1 MAEAIVS
8 PIAEILLGKLGS
20 LVYQEACLIWGF
32 KTDLLKLERTLKT
45 IKAVLL
51 DAEQQQLHNHGVRVW
66 LEELKDVCYDAE
78 DVLDAFEIETLQRQA
93 MVNRGS
99 ITQKVW
105 NYLSWPNSVA
115 FRFTIGHKIKEIRE
129 RLDEIAADKA
139 KFHLTDRVDNRNAH
153 REREMTHSFVFDSE
167 VIGRDKEK
175 EEIIELLTQSNDAA
189 AAQSHLS
196 SNSKNMAEAIVSP
209 IAEILLGKLGS
220 HACQEASLIW
230 GFKSDLLKLERTL
243 NTIKAVLLDA
253 EQQLHNHEI
262 RAWLEELKDV
272 CYDAEDVLDE
282 FEIQALQRKAT
293 VNRGTITQKVWN
305 YLSWPK
311 SVSFRFTIGH
321 KIKEIRERLDEIA
334 ADKAKFHLTDRVDN
348 RNSHREREMA
358 HSFVFD
364 SDVIGRD
371 KEKEDII
378 ELLTQPSDVLGIS
391 GCENLEYLCGD
402 IGSLKALQTMAI
414 NQIEM
419 DSRQDLNS
427 SRIQLRS
434 ILIQELPNLEEFPQ
448 WLLHD
453 NTLEAL
459 DIRECPNFIAFPE
472 SLQNLQSLQHLFIWD
487 CPKLISLPEGMHRL
501 IALRRLVIGGD
512 CPALIERCKKDTGE
526 DWPNIAHIP
535 WIRIDDEVI
544 QSPIY

>member
-1 MAEAIVS
+1 
-8 PIAEILLGKLGS
+8 
-20 LVYQEACLIWGF
+20 
-32 KTDLLKLERTLKT
+32 
-45 IKAVLL
+45 
-51 DAEQQQLHNHGVRVW
+51 
-66 LEELKDVCYDAE
+66 
-78 DVLDAFEIETLQRQA
+78 
-93 MVNRGS
+93 
-99 ITQKVW
+99 
-105 NYLSWPNSVA
+105 
-115 FRFTIGHKIKEIRE
+115 
-129 RLDEIAADKA
+129 
-139 KFHLTDRVDNRNAH
+139 
-153 REREMTHSFVFDSE
+153 
-167 VIGRDKEK
+167 
-175 EEIIELLTQSNDAA
+175 
-189 AAQSHLS
+189 
-196 SNSKNMAEAIVSP
+196 MAEAIVSP

-262 RAWLEELKDV
+262 RAGLKSSRMSAMMLKM
-272 CYDAEDVLDE
+272 C
-282 FEIQALQRKAT
+282 
-293 VNRGTITQKVWN
+293 
-305 YLSWPK
+305 SM
-311 SVSFRFTIGH
+311 SH

-378 ELLTQPSDVLGIS
+378 ELLTQPSDDASAGEYNGCLNSVRVLGIS

-402 IGSLKALQTMAI
+402 IGTLKALQTMSI
-414 NQIEM
+414 VECPSLLSLPCDIKYSTSLKTLIIIDCEKLNLRIEM

-526 DWPNIAHIP
+526 DWPKIAHIP
-535 WIRIDDEVI
+535 WIRIDDEVEETEHFAATSSGGGGVFPLASDRSAEFEPWGVQNI
-544 QSPIY
+544 TGSYDSLWVDPKWEEGDMKGLK